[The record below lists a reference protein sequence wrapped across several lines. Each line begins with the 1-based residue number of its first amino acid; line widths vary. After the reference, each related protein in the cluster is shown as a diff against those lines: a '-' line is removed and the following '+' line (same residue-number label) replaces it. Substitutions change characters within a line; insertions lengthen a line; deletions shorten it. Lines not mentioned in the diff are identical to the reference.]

1 MAYAPRED
9 SDQPGHPP
17 SLIRDFISSLS
28 TWGKLRSLVIIRAH
42 NQASDQAGRMVRLIW
57 PPSLI
62 WVFAGCR
69 GHFVGFDMRQ
79 LILLLFRINNT
90 DFCYFEAFYFLKHS
104 EKARVFMYPCT
115 CMLISVYHV
124 ILQTSSNTHPYL
136 SRQSMRL
143 TVHIAF

>member
-42 NQASDQAGRMVRLIW
+42 NQASDQAGRMLRLIW

-79 LILLLFRINNT
+79 LILLLSRINNT
-90 DFCYFEAFYFLKHS
+90 DFCYFEAFYFLKHY
-104 EKARVFMYPCT
+104 EKARVFLCIHAHVCLSPFIMSYCRP
-115 CMLISVYHV
+115 VV
-124 ILQTSSNTHPYL
+124 ILILIFHD
-136 SRQSMRL
+136 SRCVSL
-143 TVHIAF
+143 FI